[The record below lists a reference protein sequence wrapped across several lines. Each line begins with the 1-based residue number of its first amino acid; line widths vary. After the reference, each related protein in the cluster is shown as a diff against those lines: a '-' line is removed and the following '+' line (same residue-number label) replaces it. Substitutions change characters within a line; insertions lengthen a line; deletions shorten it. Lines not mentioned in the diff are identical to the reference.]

1 MCGKQVVKV
10 SPYRGRP
17 TLVHAQGVQT
27 LGPPDLL
34 ASAPVGHQRP
44 RLYDRLGGSV
54 RSGRRLW
61 LAIATASVSAVVL
74 GGAVLLVTFATLF
87 RESCGEDWRW
97 VGLVAAT
104 GIAAMA
110 AVVGLTLGGLSLH
123 RHSGGPT
130 ATATRPAMPPVA
142 GEPRWAV
149 GLLTV
154 TGLAWAVGVAAMWL
168 PTGAC
173 P

>member
-1 MCGKQVVKV
+1 
-10 SPYRGRP
+10 
-17 TLVHAQGVQT
+17 
-27 LGPPDLL
+27 
-34 ASAPVGHQRP
+34 VGHQRP
-44 RLYDRLGGSV
+44 RLYDRFGGSV

-123 RHSGGPT
+123 RHSDGPM
-130 ATATRPAMPPVA
+130 ATTTSPALPPVA

-149 GLLTV
+149 GLLAV
-154 TGLAWAVGVAAMWL
+154 TGLAWAVGVTAMWL